1 MTSVGAEVE
10 SEEQQ
15 TDPLSIGRRIRFFR
29 KKRGLTLNELGHE
42 VGRAASQI
50 STIENG
56 KRETSVT
63 LLAAIAKALK
73 TDVSELIDPA
83 PIDERQALEL
93 EAERNQASPM
103 YSSLGLPQVR
113 IKSLPADALEAIVGL
128 QRQLGEALERR
139 AATPE
144 EARRANREL
153 RDRMREKNNYFA
165 DLEATAAELL
175 DLVGYESGTVS
186 QRQTALIAEKLGF
199 SLHYVSDLP
208 ESTRSISDTA
218 NKRLYLP
225 NADAAFDPRSHLLMS
240 LAPHVLGYD
249 SPKDFHE
256 FLQQRVEANYLAAAI
271 LLPESA
277 AVPMLEEEKKKR
289 VLSVEHLRD
298 MFGVGYEMAAHR
310 FTNLATEHLGLPV
323 HFMKVHNSGTIHK
336 AYSNDG
342 LPFPTDP
349 LGAIEGQFACKRFT
363 SRTVFRVADRFS
375 PYYQYTDTPHGSFWC
390 TARVLPGGDFAISVG
405 VPFSHVRWFEGRE
418 SPIRSQS
425 GCPDPSCCRQ
435 APDDLAEK
443 WEDQALP
450 SARMHASLLAAV
462 PPGAVPGVDDTEV
475 YEFLERHSD

>member
-1 MTSVGAEVE
+1 
-10 SEEQQ
+10 
-15 TDPLSIGRRIRFFR
+15 
-29 KKRGLTLNELGHE
+29 LNELGQE

-63 LLAAIAKALK
+63 LLATIAKALR
-73 TDVSELIDPA
+73 TDVADLIDPT
-83 PIDERQALEL
+83 PIDDRQALEL

-113 IKSLPADALEAIVGL
+113 IKSLPSDALEAIVGL
-128 QRQLGEALERR
+128 QRQLGEVLERR

-165 DLEATAAELL
+165 ELESTAAELL

-271 LLPESA
+271 LLPEST
-277 AVPMLEEEKKKR
+277 AVPLLEEEQRKRVLSLADARAGPMLQEEKRKR
-289 VLSVEHLRD
+289 VLSVAHLRD
-298 MFGVGYEMAAHR
+298 MFGVGYEIAAHR

-375 PYYQYTDTPHGSFWC
+375 PYYQYTDTPQGSFWC

-405 VPFSHVRWFEGRE
+405 VPFAHVRWFEGR
-418 SPIRSQS
+418 
-425 GCPDPSCCRQ
+425 
-435 APDDLAEK
+435 
-443 WEDQALP
+443 
-450 SARMHASLLAAV
+450 
-462 PPGAVPGVDDTEV
+462 
-475 YEFLERHSD
+475 